1 MKRFLG
7 VFSVISMLI
16 IMPLLQG
23 CAVGVLAA
31 GVGYAI
37 GQGRQ
42 GTAKMIEAKNKYTER
57 YNEYKLGM
65 EKINLEREKAKLEPR
80 PIQDFDTWLNEQPLT
95 PEEAKM
101 FKAMKAQTPKEIKE
115 QEKTKTAASA
125 SVNTKQQEPA
135 NNFSAK

>member
-1 MKRFLG
+1 MRWLSGLFL
-7 VFSVISMLI
+7 VFLLIS
-16 IMPLLQG
+16 MPLLQG

-42 GTAKMIEAKNKYTER
+42 GTAKMIEAKNKYVER

-65 EKINLEREKAKLEPR
+65 ERINLEREKAKLEPK

-95 PEEAKM
+95 PEEVKM
-101 FKAMKAQTPKEIKE
+101 FKAIKAQTPKEIKE
-115 QEKTKTAASA
+115 QEKSKTVAS
-125 SVNTKQQEPA
+125 SPVTTMQQEPTK
-135 NNFSAK
+135 NFSAK